1 MLDEEIVKKTEDTVF
16 VKLVGYHELKSAL
29 NEHED
34 ILNNHDLLDKIA
46 EVLTLNKTDVTI
58 REELQKLGLTDDI
71 IDSLLKVNFSKFG
84 HLSYKAMKN
93 ILPYLEE
100 GKKYDE
106 ACKLYHI
113 RM

>member
-1 MLDEEIVKKTEDTVF
+1 M
-16 VKLVGYHELKSAL
+16 
-29 NEHED
+29 
-34 ILNNHDLLDKIA
+34 
-46 EVLTLNKTDVTI
+46 TI